1 MGLSPPALTAR
12 PRLSTV
18 APGASAPWQVP
29 ALGYVLVLIVIVVG
43 IGLVKAWHARKP
55 APQLQAPLP
64 PPVTAGEPAF
74 SAGPAEAEKR
84 EAEKSEEGLAPIAS
98 DEPAAV
104 AAWVPEPSLDERLAL
119 SN

>member
-1 MGLSPPALTAR
+1 M
-12 PRLSTV
+12 
-18 APGASAPWQVP
+18 
-29 ALGYVLVLIVIVVG
+29 GYVLVLIVIVVG

-55 APQLQAPLP
+55 APQLQAPLQDVTP
-64 PPVTAGEPAF
+64 PATASEAAF
-74 SAGPAEAEKR
+74 RA
-84 EAEKSEEGLAPIAS
+84 EAEKSEEGLAPIAP